1 MTRRATTPIPK
12 GSQSAANIGSAAR
25 PRKRFGQHFLTD
37 QAVLERIFAVLALRP
52 SDRVLEIG
60 PGRGALT
67 ARLCAEAAQVTA
79 VEIDRDLAAGL
90 QAHLPQLHLVRD
102 DVLRTDLRAIATA
115 PGGPFRIVGNL
126 PYNIASPLLER
137 LFEIA
142 DHVADIHV
150 MLQAEVAAR
159 LAARPGGKTYGRLS
173 VVAQHHCDVAPL
185 FNVSPASFTP
195 RPKVESSF
203 VRLVPRQREPCD
215 LDMLRRVLRAA
226 FGQRRKT
233 LANALESVVRDWR
246 PLAIDPRRRAET
258 LSVSEYVA
266 IANHCAGGDDAE
278 HRSPR

>member
-1 MTRRATTPIPK
+1 M
-12 GSQSAANIGSAAR
+12 
-25 PRKRFGQHFLTD
+25 RKRFGQHFLTD
-37 QAVLERIFAVLALRP
+37 QAVLERIFAALALRH

-67 ARLCAEAAQVTA
+67 ARLCAEAAHVTA
-79 VEIDRDLAAGL
+79 VEIDRDLATNL
-90 QAHLPQLHLVRD
+90 QARLPQLHLVRD
-102 DVLRTDLRAIATA
+102 DVLRTDLSAIVAS
-115 PGGPFRIVGNL
+115 PGAHFRIVGNL

-173 VVAQHHCDVAPL
+173 VVAQHHCDVALL
-185 FNVSPASFTP
+185 FHVAATSFTP

-233 LANALESVVRDWR
+233 LGNALESVVRDWR